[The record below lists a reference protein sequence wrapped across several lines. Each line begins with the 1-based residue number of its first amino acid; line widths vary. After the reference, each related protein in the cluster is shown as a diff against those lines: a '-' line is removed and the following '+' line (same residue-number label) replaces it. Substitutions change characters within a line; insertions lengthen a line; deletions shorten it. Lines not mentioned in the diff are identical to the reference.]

1 MGKYSKVASD
11 APQKIQINAGIL
23 LTQFEPDT
31 ASYSEEDIFGVTS
44 GGIKID
50 CVPTYKDFGEDM
62 DNMPKGSKELKQIES
77 WECKASGTFI
87 TVDSETAKKLFG
99 AADVSGNKVTPRFTL
114 MSEDFFDVWFV
125 GDYSDQN
132 GEKNG
137 GYIAVKLKNALSN
150 GGMSMQ
156 TTDREKGQ
164 FSFEFLGH
172 TSILEPDVVPCEFY
186 VKAGTPE
193 E

>member
-1 MGKYSKVASD
+1 MGKYSKVAED

-23 LTQFEPDT
+23 LTQFEPET
-31 ASYSEEDIFGVTS
+31 AAYEENNIFGVTS

-50 CVPTYKDFGEDM
+50 CVPSYKDFGEDM
-62 DNMPKGSKELKQIES
+62 DNMPKNTKELKQIES
-77 WECKASGTFI
+77 WECKASGTFV
-87 TVDSETAKKLFG
+87 TVESESAKRLFG

-164 FSFEFLGH
+164 FSFEFLAH
-172 TSILEPDVVPCEFY
+172 TSLAEPDVVPCEFY